1 MQRFF
6 YRHYRVADKFLS
18 KSTNQI
24 SKYYDT
30 FFDRSS
36 QSFYFI
42 ANEENKIK
50 KDDNKII
57 LSTLHTELC
66 VIDYKK
72 KLEEFQQDLSNDK
85 REKDF
90 CICPELFFPS
100 ARSSRSAPLKCKS
113 VRTFLER
120 TGLDEKPVLQRL
132 FDASELSICFFDIET
147 LLKRH
152 SPKLNMKESKIL
164 NREEMEQESFQTYFV
179 GLQQPVCIA
188 SFSKAPEIKKCSII
202 WNSLMS
208 DFKIDTTFEDILSQ
222 KDTVTSLKLIPAG
235 FKKIFSEKISFL
247 MKEKFHTSDSV
258 LEGCSVFHLEG
269 NNCCYNDDP
278 ITTFA
283 EPNNTNIADMTSKWM
298 DHLFEDSK
306 VLKLQKAIMLEPI
319 LDQID
324 QISNF
329 YDVESNRGGSFTVFK
344 RTLIKIIET
353 NYIFGWVI

>member
-1 MQRFF
+1 
-6 YRHYRVADKFLS
+6 
-18 KSTNQI
+18 
-24 SKYYDT
+24 
-30 FFDRSS
+30 
-36 QSFYFI
+36 
-42 ANEENKIK
+42 
-50 KDDNKII
+50 
-57 LSTLHTELC
+57 
-66 VIDYKK
+66 
-72 KLEEFQQDLSNDK
+72 
-85 REKDF
+85 
-90 CICPELFFPS
+90 
-100 ARSSRSAPLKCKS
+100 
-113 VRTFLER
+113 
-120 TGLDEKPVLQRL
+120 
-132 FDASELSICFFDIET
+132 
-147 LLKRH
+147 
-152 SPKLNMKESKIL
+152 
-164 NREEMEQESFQTYFV
+164 
-179 GLQQPVCIA
+179 
-188 SFSKAPEIKKCSII
+188 
-202 WNSLMS
+202 MS

-235 FKKIFSEKISFL
+235 FKKKISEKISFL

-329 YDVESNRGGSFTVFK
+329 YDVESNRGGFTVFK